1 MDQLEG
7 LVGLEGVKRE
17 VAKLTN
23 LMQINADR
31 AAQGLPTGKT
41 TLHLVFAG
49 NPGTGKTTVARLVGA
64 IFHEIGALSKGHVVE
79 VSRSDLVGQHI
90 GHTAPKTHEKVMEAL
105 GGVLFI
111 DEAYSLASG
120 GENDF
125 GREAIETLLKAMEDH
140 RDDLVVIV
148 AGYDE
153 PMEKFINSNPGL
165 QSRFNKYL
173 YFPDYNGEELMAMF
187 RMRCKK
193 NGYRLTEEAETYA
206 KEFFEDMYKNRDDNF
221 GNGRDVRNRFED
233 IISRQ
238 ANRLAAME
246 APTKDDLMTIT
257 KEDFLVPAEE

>member
-1 MDQLEG
+1 MDRSG
-7 LVGLEGVKRE
+7 LV
-17 VAKLTN
+17 
-23 LMQINADR
+23 
-31 AAQGLPTGKT
+31 
-41 TLHLVFAG
+41 AG
-49 NPGTGKTTVARLVGA
+49 Y
-64 IFHEIGALSKGHVVE
+64 
-79 VSRSDLVGQHI
+79 VGQ
-90 GHTAPKTHEKVMEAL
+90 TALKTQEVIQSAL

-257 KEDFLVPAEE
+257 KEDFLVSAEE